1 MSKSGWRE
9 QVQAYIRAEAS
20 PVDKYGHQPRLYALA
35 SQLGA
40 GLSYDDDVLFAA
52 CWLHDLGVFLG
63 HRPLNP
69 EQLKGWDHLPYTIE
83 RSRQLLADWG
93 FPEEKLE
100 SVAEA
105 IRTHQAWDEP
115 QEMAAVLLHDADILE
130 QLGAIG
136 IMRALAKVGRD
147 TRFDR
152 FTQVVQIL
160 QKAVNELPSRLR
172 LNQSRNLAASRIEIL
187 RAFLLAA
194 EAEAGNLLD

>member
-1 MSKSGWRE
+1 MSESGWRE
-9 QVQAYIRAEAS
+9 HVQEYIRAEAS

-35 SQLGA
+35 SQLGEE
-40 GLSYDDDVLFAA
+40 LSYDDDVLFAA

-63 HRPLNP
+63 HRPQDP

-83 RSRQLLADWG
+83 RSRQLLAAWE

-115 QEMAAVLLHDADILE
+115 LEMAAVLLHDADILE

-152 FTQVVQIL
+152 FTQVAQNL
-160 QKAVNELPSRLR
+160 QKAVNELPQRLR
-172 LNQSRNLAASRIEIL
+172 LNKSKELAASRIELL
-187 RAFLLAA
+187 RQFLLAA
-194 EAEAGNLLD
+194 QAEAGNLLD